1 MLAHGSSFTIVEL
14 GKLSHHPLSR
24 NISLTTRYTNNYIGS
39 TTKKHTYFTSNRQRQ
54 VVLTE
59 KCHRVACTC
68 RDEENFVRWL
78 PFIGAEI
85 NLFNRLCHFSSSLS
99 LSLFL
104 SPSISFSPGS
114 VFEKKSAE
122 RHYYID
128 RKFPHVTLSAKHSRY
143 NALL

>member
-85 NLFNRLCHFSSSLS
+85 NLFNPLCHFSS

-104 SPSISFSPGS
+104 CFSLRLFLFPQDLCL
-114 VFEKKSAE
+114 K
-122 RHYYID
+122 
-128 RKFPHVTLSAKHSRY
+128 RKAQKGIII
-143 NALL
+143 